1 MTERGS
7 LFSAERREL
16 IEDVGTF
23 VCSLVAI
30 AVYFMCAFVDAP
42 FWAYVW
48 LLVIPLWQGVRWFVI
63 RAGLEDH
70 HERRRRR

>member
-42 FWAYVW
+42 CARDSRPYHTTERTTSWASIIS
-48 LLVIPLWQGVRWFVI
+48 L
-63 RAGLEDH
+63 
-70 HERRRRR
+70 